1 MQPQITCPN
10 IDLGPEIGS
19 STYGFAQ
26 EMYKYR
32 DHDVVEHTGDVGGQK
47 TVIIRIP
54 EKMIGTMVF
63 CNDNDLGIAYHDVAK
78 FRILDDLL
86 GLEPVDFKTR

>member
-1 MQPQITCPN
+1 
-10 IDLGPEIGS
+10 
-19 STYGFAQ
+19 
-26 EMYKYR
+26 
-32 DHDVVEHTGDVGGQK
+32 
-47 TVIIRIP
+47 
-54 EKMIGTMVF
+54 MVF